1 LKTLAVGCGGAG
13 SKMVRGIAADNVDI
27 AFINTDSQSDITMV
41 PDDIRGCKGDSSV
54 GRALAED
61 YSDRIDK
68 MVSGYGN
75 VIIAAG
81 LGGGTGAGMAPLLA
95 ERSRAAGARTVS
107 VICAPMEFE
116 GRGRKAYESL
126 AEMMGHADRV
136 VQIDLDLVASGS
148 PSSSFD
154 EVIAVADRIAGE
166 AICRI
171 AEIMEGPFFSIF
183 TEKAYTVAQVRDG
196 APEEKV
202 PEAMTDPLWK
212 SDPAYGKAVIHADAA
227 TYRMRKEVNDEV
239 CSMTGI
245 IPEIA
250 ESGRPGTMVF
260 IPVPF
265 RP

>member
-1 LKTLAVGCGGAG
+1 MKTLAVGCGGAG
-13 SKMVRGIAADNVDI
+13 SNIVRCIVADNVDI

-41 PDDIRGCKGDSSV
+41 PDDIKGCKGDSSV

-61 YSDRIDK
+61 YSERIDR

-116 GRGRKAYESL
+116 GRGRKAYEAL
-126 AEMMGHADRV
+126 AELVEHADRV
-136 VQIDLDLVASGS
+136 VRIDLDRVASRT

-171 AEIMEGPFFSIF
+171 AEIMEGPLFSIF
-183 TEKAYTVAQVRDG
+183 TEKAYTVTQVGEG
-196 APEEKV
+196 APGETV
-202 PEAMTDPLWK
+202 TEAMRNPLWE
-212 SDPAYGKAVIHADAA
+212 SDPAYGKAVIHAEAA
-227 TYRMRKEVNDEV
+227 TYRKSKEVNDGV

-245 IPEIA
+245 VPEIV
-250 ESGRPGTMVF
+250 ESGLPGTMVF